1 MVRKRKNLAITSA
14 VLLLGAIA
22 LVLVTPSS
30 DPLNSTLIYNALI
43 VDGSG
48 APAYTGSVR
57 IEGTKIRAVGQLRQR
72 RRDAIMDAGGRVLA
86 PGFIDSHSHV
96 DRGLF
101 MQREALACVSQGI
114 TTVITGQCGGS
125 VFPLR
130 EFFDRL
136 DREPAAIN
144 IASLAGHGTLRNR
157 VMGDDYRR
165 AATGEEI
172 AAMADLLHKEMQA
185 GALGVS
191 SGLEYDPGIY
201 STTDEVVALATV
213 AAGYG
218 GRYVSHMRSED
229 RSLWESVDEIITI
242 GERASIPVHISHM
255 KLAMLSWWGQ
265 ADRLIKRLDTA
276 RANGVEITG
285 DLYPYPYWQSSLTV
299 LFPDRDF
306 ENRDS
311 AAFALNEVTPAEGLL
326 MASYGPDSTC
336 VGKTVAEIAEMRS
349 TDPVTTLIDL
359 ILDSRREGLSSRE
372 GAESV
377 IGTSMSEEDV
387 RELMQW
393 PQAGIC
399 TDGTLGSGHP
409 RSFGSF
415 PRVLGR
421 YVREYG
427 VLDLEEA
434 VRKMT
439 SQSASNAG
447 LESRGL
453 IKPGYYAD
461 LVLFDPDTVLD
472 QATTD
477 DPRLLSNGIEWVCV
491 NGTLVYFGGVTSGDY
506 PGMVL
511 RRP

>member
-1 MVRKRKNLAITSA
+1 MVRNRKNLAVTSA

-22 LVLVTPSS
+22 LILATASS
-30 DPLNSTLIYNALI
+30 APPHTTLIYNALI

-48 APAYTGSVR
+48 APAFNGSVR
-57 IEGTKIRAVGQLRQR
+57 IKGTQIRAVGQLRQR
-72 RRDAIMDAGGRVLA
+72 RRDAIMDAGGKVLA

-101 MQREALACVSQGI
+101 RQREALACVSQGI

-144 IASLAGHGTLRNR
+144 IASLAGHGTLRGR
-157 VMGDDYRR
+157 VMGDDYER
-165 AATGEEI
+165 AATEEEI
-172 AAMADLLHKEMQA
+172 AAMADLLHEEMLA
-185 GALGVS
+185 GALGLS
-191 SGLEYDPGIY
+191 TGLEYDPGIY

-229 RSLWESVDEIITI
+229 RSLWQSVEEIITI

-255 KLAMLSWWGQ
+255 KLAMLSLWGQ
-265 ADRLIKRLDTA
+265 ADRLIERLDTA
-276 RANGVEITG
+276 RAKGIEITG

-299 LFPDRDF
+299 LFPERDF
-306 ENRDS
+306 ESRES
-311 AAFALNEVTPAEGLL
+311 AAFVLNEVTPAEGLL
-326 MASYGPDSTC
+326 MTAYGPDSTC
-336 VGKTVAEIAEMRS
+336 VGKTVAEIAEQRG

-359 ILDSRREGLSSRE
+359 IMDTRRESVSGR
-372 GAESV
+372 GRAESV

-399 TDGTLGSGHP
+399 TDGTLGGGHP

-421 YVREYG
+421 YVREHG
-427 VLDLEEA
+427 VLGLEEA

-453 IKPGYYAD
+453 IRRGYYAD
-461 LVLFDPDTVLD
+461 LVLFDPATILD
-472 QATTD
+472 RATTD
-477 DPRLLSNGIEWVCV
+477 DPRLLSNGIEWVSV
-491 NGTLVYFGGVTSGDY
+491 NGTLVYYSGVTSGDY